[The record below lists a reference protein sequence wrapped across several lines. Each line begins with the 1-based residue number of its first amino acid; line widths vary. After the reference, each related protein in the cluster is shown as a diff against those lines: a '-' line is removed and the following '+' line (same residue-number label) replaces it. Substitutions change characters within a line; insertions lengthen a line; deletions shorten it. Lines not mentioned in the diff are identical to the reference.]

1 MDCIHLKR
9 VPVSREYSVCEWI
22 EAASTREKAVVKSS
36 REMHVFAVQKS
47 ECETRTDSQFVMCKN
62 EMMKNVNMNM
72 NMNVNVNVNVSGE
85 MIIQLLLL
93 FYL

>member
-1 MDCIHLKR
+1 
-9 VPVSREYSVCEWI
+9 
-22 EAASTREKAVVKSS
+22 
-36 REMHVFAVQKS
+36 
-47 ECETRTDSQFVMCKN
+47 MCKN

-72 NMNVNVNVNVSGE
+72 NMNVNVNVNVNVSGE

>member
-1 MDCIHLKR
+1 
-9 VPVSREYSVCEWI
+9 
-22 EAASTREKAVVKSS
+22 
-36 REMHVFAVQKS
+36 
-47 ECETRTDSQFVMCKN
+47 
-62 EMMKNVNMNM
+62 MMKNVNVNV